1 MNGRSNAVS
10 GGGDGKNIKLCKL
23 SFFSNTTVTIP
34 FEDGM
39 TWGDWLASGFAGM
52 SWRIPNFQ
60 SEAQTIVE
68 DVRSLLCLSPATG
81 YNIGTDVSGMSE
93 DVVYTYDVMIEG
105 EEYGLVV

>member
-1 MNGRSNAVS
+1 MIIQAGPSG

-23 SFFSNTTVTIP
+23 SFYSNATVTIP

-39 TWGDWLASGFAGM
+39 TWGDWLASGFADM

-68 DVRSLLCLSPATG
+68 GAKSLLHLSPATS
-81 YNIGTDVSGMSE
+81 YNIGLNIGDMSE
-93 DVVYTYDVMIEG
+93 DVAYTYDEIIEG
-105 EEYGLVV
+105 EEYGLIV

>member
-1 MNGRSNAVS
+1 MDGRSNAVS

-23 SFFSNTTVTIP
+23 SFYSNATVTIP

-39 TWGDWLASGFAGM
+39 TWGDWLASGFADM

-68 DVRSLLCLSPATG
+68 DVRSLLCLSPATS
-81 YNIGTDVSGMSE
+81 YNIGSNISGTSGDVA
-93 DVVYTYDVMIEG
+93 YTYDEIIEG
-105 EEYGLVV
+105 EEYGLIV